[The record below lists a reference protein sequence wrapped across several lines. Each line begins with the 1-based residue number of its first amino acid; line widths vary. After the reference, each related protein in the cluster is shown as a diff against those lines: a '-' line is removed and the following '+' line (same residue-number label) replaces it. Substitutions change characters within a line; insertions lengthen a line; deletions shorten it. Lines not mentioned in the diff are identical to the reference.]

1 MDQRGSGRVTKR
13 ARCLILINARRAC
26 AGREMRR
33 SSLEGAAMS
42 DKIDVVELAHDLTMI
57 ASTTSDPETGRQ
69 LMEVVEKILRAAGLP
84 PAHA

>member
-1 MDQRGSGRVTKR
+1 
-13 ARCLILINARRAC
+13 
-26 AGREMRR
+26 
-33 SSLEGAAMS
+33 MS

-57 ASTTSDPETGRQ
+57 ASTTRDPETGRQ